1 MRIAF
6 PPGSVFVNHLI
17 WGSLVKSAVKPENDH
32 CDDAHDKSDDGDHD
46 KSDDSDDD
54 GDDDED
60 GDEDDDEDDWDGLSP
75 EVLVFEVLGQIHLS
89 FWLVDRYLVFRWN
102 LPYISYNIIYFD
114 GTYTISYHSSSCHVN
129 CFFRVQNSIYKK
141 VKDWHSPSQRR
152 YLFFSAPFDSSAVS
166 WGSQS

>member
-1 MRIAF
+1 MTMLLLIIMLMKMRIAF

-32 CDDAHDKSDDGDHD
+32 CDDADDKSDDAD
-46 KSDDSDDD
+46 KMMIES
-54 GDDDED
+54 
-60 GDEDDDEDDWDGLSP
+60 WDGLSP